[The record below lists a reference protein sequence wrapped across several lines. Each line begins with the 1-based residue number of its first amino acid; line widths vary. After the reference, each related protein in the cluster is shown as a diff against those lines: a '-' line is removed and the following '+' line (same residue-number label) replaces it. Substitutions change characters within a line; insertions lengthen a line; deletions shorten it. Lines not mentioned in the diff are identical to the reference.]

1 MTFALPVLAVAAA
14 LGGALNAVAGGGS
27 FVTFPALVF
36 FGMSPIAANATST
49 VALWSS
55 SIASAAAYRRD
66 LENLRKNLPMLGA
79 ASLVGGGIG
88 AWLLLQTHDVTFAR
102 IVPWLLLVATAL
114 FAISG
119 PLVPRLRALGVGR
132 GGSGRMAVALG
143 LGQLIISIYG
153 GYFGGGMGILMLA
166 AFALCGQTDI
176 HAMNGL
182 KSILGALINGVA
194 IVAFVIAG
202 IVHWPEAL
210 TMAAGSAVGAYGGAA
225 LAHRLPT
232 AVVRSLV
239 IAIGTAMAV
248 WFFLR

>member
-1 MTFALPVLAVAAA
+1 MSLALPILVLASAV
-14 LGGALNAVAGGGS
+14 GGALNSVAGGGS

-36 FGMSPIAANATST
+36 FGMPPIAANATSS

-66 LENLRKNLPMLGA
+66 LKNLRRNLPVLGLS
-79 ASLVGGGIG
+79 SLAGGGLG
-88 AWLLLQTHDVTFAR
+88 AWLLLQTHDLTFAR
-102 IVPWLLLVATAL
+102 IVPWLLLVATVL

-119 PLVPRLRALGVGR
+119 PLVPRLRALGIGR
-132 GGSGRMAVALG
+132 SSSGAAMAG
-143 LGQLIISIYG
+143 LVFGQFVISIYG

-166 AFALCGQTDI
+166 AFALAGQTDI

-182 KSILGALINGVA
+182 KALLGAAINGVA
-194 IVAFVIAG
+194 IVAFVAAG

-232 AVVRSLV
+232 QVVRRLV
-239 IAIGTAMAV
+239 VALGAAMTA